1 MREALESLALP
12 WHRRRPGSRRMKKNE
27 RRRFME
33 TAKVEIRK
41 LQLLNDRINQ
51 CIDALNQVRLSV
63 HGLSHSPG
71 VSPSAGI
78 PLTQNPYAATGL
90 GAGYAPG
97 FAQQGGAIPTQFGPQ
112 QAGPSQFG
120 IGQPFNP

>member
-1 MREALESLALP
+1 
-12 WHRRRPGSRRMKKNE
+12 
-27 RRRFME
+27 ME
-33 TAKVEIRK
+33 TAKVDIRK

-51 CIDALNQVRLSV
+51 CIDALNQVRVSV

-120 IGQPFNP
+120 IGQPFNPVLGLSHTSHEAVDPRPVWTDLSLIHI